1 MKLIEHVVED
11 HLLIAEQ
18 NARKENHAFLKHLAK
33 MRLLEIVADW
43 LDVLHGPTKRN
54 YAYYINDM
62 FRRKILIDM
71 SVEQFNNMPHEK
83 MIDYIKTIEDWQE
96 GTRQVRAAC
105 YISLT
110 RYLSRISFGWFR
122 RAEPSTLNSNKTF
135 FCVRDKCKTR
145 ALTLHEWNRF
155 IKKLA
160 KVNYRDSLIAKAML
174 QGAKRISEVLS
185 LTLSQI
191 DWERGM
197 ITYLQ
202 KKTRGTVKKIVI
214 TYPDSFMKEL
224 KKYIDKTQKYRN
236 TENVFITKSGKL
248 VFRTQLNESFKIASK
263 KARLPRVTPHSLRA
277 SWVTIAK
284 AQDIPDSEVMKVTG
298 HTSSKMIYAYDK
310 SSEEINYSQRLVLI

>member
-1 MKLIEHVVED
+1 MKLLPHVVED
-11 HLLIAEQ
+11 HLQIFTRDEQ
-18 NARKENHAFLKHLAK
+18 RKKHAFLRHLAK
-33 MRLLEIVADW
+33 LSLLDIIADW
-43 LDVLHGPTKRN
+43 LTVLHGPTRYN
-54 YAYYINDM
+54 YSYYIDDM

-71 SVEQFNNMPHEK
+71 TVEQFNNMPHEK
-83 MIDYIKTIEDWQE
+83 MIDYIKTIEDWKE

-110 RYLSRISFGWFR
+110 AYLSRISFGWFR
-122 RAEPSTLNSNKTF
+122 KAQPSTLNSNKTF

-155 IKKLA
+155 IKKLT
-160 KVNYRDSLIAKAML
+160 KINYRDSLIAKAML

-191 DWERGM
+191 DWERNM
-197 ITYLQ
+197 ITYHQ
-202 KKTRGTVKKIVI
+202 SKTRGMLKKIVI
-214 TYPDSFMKEL
+214 TYPPSFMKDL
-224 KKYIDKTQKYRN
+224 KKYIEKTQKYRN
-236 TENVFITKSGKL
+236 DDHVFITKNGKL

-263 KARLPRVTPHSLRA
+263 KARLQRVTPHSLRA

-310 SSEEINYSQRLVLI
+310 SSEELNYSQRLVLI